1 MIWPATC
8 WPGCWPPGNAEEYEV
23 IKKAIAV
30 VNLDTCCPE
39 TVLQK
44 LYTACGDPLW
54 FNRFHGK
61 GTQFNVAVNGAMS
74 MIVDHT
80 YCDGGI
86 EVYLVKRVGEILGE
100 MDLTAGTDQA
110 AYRELPIPSG

>member
-1 MIWPATC
+1 
-8 WPGCWPPGNAEEYEV
+8 
-23 IKKAIAV
+23 
-30 VNLDTCCPE
+30 
-39 TVLQK
+39 
-44 LYTACGDPLW
+44 
-54 FNRFHGK
+54 
-61 GTQFNVAVNGAMS
+61 

-110 AYRELPIPSG
+110 AYRELQFHLDSFEDRLRPVLCTVPK